1 MTGWHLLFFGAS
13 ALVFHSYVLFPWQMK
28 RLGRQAG
35 ADWEAMEEFPTVD
48 VLLSAY
54 NEAAVIEAKIRSIF
68 ASHYPKHKIK
78 LWLGTDA
85 CTDDTDAIVARLC
98 AEYPNLIH
106 RPFAQRTGKPAII
119 NALAALSSAE
129 IIIVTD
135 ADALFEPQTIAELVH
150 PFVNEQV
157 GGVQANAV
165 VHTTEGDTVARQE
178 ASYTAREMEIK
189 AGEGRWGC
197 VIGGFGAAY
206 ALRRKLFRPVPK
218 GFIVDDFFSF
228 ADISSQG
235 YQTVFQA
242 QAITHL
248 QVSADVKVQ
257 FRRKRRIGKGNFQN
271 LAHFRS
277 LLNPFQRI
285 GYVYWSH
292 KVLRW
297 LTPFLIGL
305 AYLATVS
312 AGPEA
317 PLLWYAF
324 LIMSAAFLVALLDL
338 ALQAAGISLK
348 ALRFLSHFLLMNIA
362 LLLGFIDSWKNDG
375 TVSWNNQTQQPKKNP
390 VT

>member
-1 MTGWHLLFFGAS
+1 MVGWHLLFFGAS

-28 RLGRQAG
+28 RLGRQA
-35 ADWEAMEEFPTVD
+35 APEWEPLEELPEVD
-48 VLLSAY
+48 VLLAAY
-54 NEAAVIEAKIRSIF
+54 NEAAVIEQKVRSIF
-68 ASHYPKHKIK
+68 KSHYPKAKVK

-85 CTDDTDAIVARLC
+85 CTDETDAIVARLC

-106 RPFAQRTGKPAII
+106 QPFAARTGKPAII
-119 NALAALSSAE
+119 NALAALSHSE

-150 PFVNEQV
+150 PFVAQDV

-165 VHTTEGDTVARQE
+165 VHTTEGDTVAQQE

-189 AGEGRWGC
+189 AGEGVWGS

-228 ADISSQG
+228 ADISTQG
-235 YQTVFQA
+235 YRTVFQA
-242 QAITHL
+242 RAITHL

-277 LLNPFQRI
+277 LLNPFRRI

-297 LTPFLIGL
+297 LTPFLIGI
-305 AYLATVS
+305 AYLATAS

-317 PLLWYAF
+317 PFLWYCF
-324 LIMSAAFLVALLDL
+324 LIMSASFLLALLDL

-362 LLLGFIDSWKNDG
+362 LLLGFIDSWKNNG
-375 TVSWNNQTQQPKKNP
+375 IVSWNNQAKRA
-390 VT
+390 